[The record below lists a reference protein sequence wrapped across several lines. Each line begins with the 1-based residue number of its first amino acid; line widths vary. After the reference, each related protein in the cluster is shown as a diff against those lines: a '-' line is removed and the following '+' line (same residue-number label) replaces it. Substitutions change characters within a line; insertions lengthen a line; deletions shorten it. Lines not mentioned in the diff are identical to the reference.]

1 MGREGLINIFV
12 SLRDNIFYNN
22 PGFIANKF
30 KKMKKIFCYSSVA
43 AICLLSLY
51 SFSQVVTK
59 EKQVAMTPLQALKK
73 LKKGNERFMQNTL
86 KSRNWHTKVQLTA
99 AGQYPF
105 ATILGCMDSRAPS
118 EIIFDQGLGDVFNI
132 RVAGNI
138 VNEDILGSLEYACK
152 VAGSKLLVVLGHTEC
167 GAIKGAIDHVQLGN
181 LTVLLNKI
189 SPAVTAVD
197 YNGTKVSSD
206 KSFVKLVTVKN
217 IEMAI
222 EEIRAKS
229 EILKEME
236 SKGEIK
242 IVGAVY
248 DVATGKVSWL

>member
-1 MGREGLINIFV
+1 
-12 SLRDNIFYNN
+12 
-22 PGFIANKF
+22 
-30 KKMKKIFCYSSVA
+30 MKKIFCRSA
-43 AICLLSLY
+43 LIIFCLLSST

-59 EKQVAMTPLQALKK
+59 EKQVAMTPSRAFDK
-73 LKKGNERFMQNTL
+73 LKEGNERFVQNTL
-86 KSRNWHTKVQLTA
+86 KSRNWNTKVKLTA
-99 AGQYPF
+99 SGQYPF

-118 EIIFDQGLGDVFNI
+118 EIIFDQGLGDIFTI

-138 VNEDILGSLEYACK
+138 VNEDILGSMEYALK
-152 VAGSKLLVVLGHTEC
+152 VAGSKLLVVMGHTEC
-167 GAIKGAIDHVQLGN
+167 GAIKGAIDKVDLGN
-181 LTVLLNKI
+181 LTVLLDKITPAVNAVNYDGNKI
-189 SPAVTAVD
+189 S
-197 YNGTKVSSD
+197 GD
-206 KSFVKLVTVKN
+206 KPFVKLVTIKN

-242 IVGAVY
+242 IVGALY